1 MSKLRISAM
10 ALAAMVA
17 AGAAFAVGFLG
28 ERLVA
33 TSAAGG
39 VFIIVGVAYAN
50 WRNGGETCSGLD

>member
-17 AGAAFAVGFLG
+17 ANAAFAVGFLG

-33 TSAAGG
+33 TSAAGR
-39 VFIIVGVAYAN
+39 VASC
-50 WRNGGETCSGLD
+50 GDTTGL